1 MRTDYLFAMPSFL
14 TGVARLF
21 DLYGQFDT
29 YNDSTND
36 DLADARA
43 LYSDWRIVGQDLA
56 AAMTR
61 MDRELSTAEPPDT
74 ATPDAAGRRR

>member
-29 YNDSTND
+29 YNDSSSD
-36 DLADARA
+36 DSADARA
-43 LYSDWRIVGQDLA
+43 LYSDWRMVGQDLA
-56 AAMTR
+56 GAMTR

-74 ATPDAAGRRR
+74 AASGEAGRRR